1 MAEDDREIFR
11 LWKIRQ
17 NAFQMC
23 RDRGFLVT
31 SYELDQSF
39 EDFVR
44 QYGDRPSEGKPARS
58 DLSFLVSHEE
68 DAAENLFVYFADER
82 KVGIKTIKN
91 VCLRLQSENMSRA
104 IMIVQEPMTA
114 IARHS
119 VADLSPKYKLEQFL
133 EAELMVNIIRHELV
147 PRHVIMSSKEK
158 DELLDRY
165 KIKEHQLPR
174 IQSTDPVARYYGVV
188 RGQLYLFSF
197 YFKGSQFYGKEKCKG
212 RIYVVTGA
220 NSGIGK
226 EIVRELNYRGAVVY
240 MACRSM
246 EKGYSAIN
254 DLVKLGCSA
263 DRLHILELDQSSFES
278 VKAFVDKLNN
288 LTNKLDGIVLNA
300 GVMYVPRYQLTK
312 DGHEYIWQVNYLS
325 TVLLCESLIPLLEKC
340 RDEGRVVIISSNA
353 HLWINDLNIHS
364 IDRRNYWSSV
374 KAYGRSKLAQVMYTV
389 ARSAMLRRE
398 GYLVTINACHPGVVN
413 TPLFRQVPILG
424 SSTFQSVIAP
434 FAWYFL
440 KNAKDG
446 AQTPLYCLL
455 SKELGSV
462 SGKYFCEMKQAEVNP
477 LVENSEAR
485 QALFEYSLEACNLF
499 KDEKAVLRFQMNS
512 TGLLILTQRSS
523 TLKIGIEF
531 LLLKAC
537 QHVKGTLFISVHE
550 NLVRQ
555 LTTENIWN
563 FVQHTYNA
571 SCSLDKSL
579 DVRLMVDSL
588 KRVGDYKRKLNP
600 ETCLLL
606 DCDLSQLGDFFTSKE
621 RLHLPMQMVMLHFDK
636 QLADMSGLPT
646 QMTTFCSME
655 KFSKAPQ
662 TLPMYKHIVLGGT
675 FDRMHDGH
683 KFLLTI
689 ALLLTKRQL
698 TCGITCGSM
707 LTNKFLSELIQPVKE
722 RCKIVEQFLTD
733 VDPSVRLDIVPIE
746 DSFGPS
752 IDDASM
758 DCIVGSEET
767 ASGILRVNEK
777 RKNKNLP
784 ELAAY
789 AVSLLQVTQK
799 NDCVSKLSSSE
810 ARKQLLGST
819 LRPFEKLKSKSES
832 KPFIIGLTGGIASG
846 KSKIAEYLNHWGACI
861 IDCDKIGHQSYSP
874 NTAVYEKL
882 VNTFGKRIVN
892 QCTGEID
899 RGCLGKIVF
908 SNPAAL
914 KELNEIVWP
923 EILSLVKFHLDSMKE
938 RKKIVV
944 IEAAVLI
951 QAGWQNFVDEVWAS
965 FIPVDE
971 AVKRLV
977 ERNKLTEEDAR
988 RRLNAQLSNDEIIK
1002 NSHVVFCSLW
1012 HYNCTKMQALDHL
1025 LQKHGVICGNAS
1037 ICDHSAH
1044 STFDGPMR

>member
-1 MAEDDREIFR
+1 MI
-11 LWKIRQ
+11 
-17 NAFQMC
+17 
-23 RDRGFLVT
+23 GF
-31 SYELDQSF
+31 YEVD
-39 EDFVR
+39 
-44 QYGDRPSEGKPARS
+44 
-58 DLSFLVSHEE
+58 SFLIWV
-68 DAAENLFVYFADER
+68 
-82 KVGIKTIKN
+82 II
-91 VCLRLQSENMSRA
+91 A
-104 IMIVQEPMTA
+104 I
-114 IARHS
+114 
-119 VADLSPKYKLEQFL
+119 LC
-133 EAELMVNIIRHELV
+133 IITGR
-147 PRHVIMSSKEK
+147 
-158 DELLDRY
+158 
-165 KIKEHQLPR
+165 
-174 IQSTDPVARYYGVV
+174 
-188 RGQLYLFSF
+188 F

-246 EKGYSAIN
+246 EKGYSAID

-278 VKAFVDKLNN
+278 VKAFVDKLNS

-300 GVMYVPRYQLTK
+300 GV
-312 DGHEYIWQVNYLS
+312 I

-340 RDEGRVVIISSNA
+340 RDEGRVVILSSNA

-398 GYLVTINACHPGVVN
+398 GYL
-413 TPLFRQVPILG
+413 VPILG

-485 QALFEYSLEACNLF
+485 QALFEYSLEACNLL
-499 KDEKAVLRFQMNS
+499 KDEKAFPFAPAFFYFTVLIELNFFQNSGNRRFQMNS

-537 QHVKGTLFISVHE
+537 LHVKDTLFISVHE

-555 LTTENIWN
+555 LTAENICN

-588 KRVGDYKRKLNP
+588 KRIGDCKRKLNP

-675 FDRMHDGH
+675 FDRLHDGH

-799 NDCVSKLSSSE
+799 NGGVNKLSSSE

-846 KSKIAEYLNHWGACI
+846 KSKIAEYLNHWGACV

-914 KELNEIVWP
+914 KELNEI
-923 EILSLVKFHLDSMKE
+923 E

-951 QAGWQNFVDEVWAS
+951 QAGWQKFVDEVWAS

-1012 HYNCTKMQALDHL
+1012 HYSCTKMQVAKAWRDLWQRIDL
-1025 LQKHGVICGNAS
+1025 
-1037 ICDHSAH
+1037 
-1044 STFDGPMR
+1044 

>member
-1 MAEDDREIFR
+1 LLFD
-11 LWKIRQ
+11 KIE
-17 NAFQMC
+17 MV
-23 RDRGFLVT
+23 GFHEFDSSLILV
-31 SYELDQSF
+31 
-39 EDFVR
+39 V
-44 QYGDRPSEGKPARS
+44 
-58 DLSFLVSHEE
+58 
-68 DAAENLFVYFADER
+68 
-82 KVGIKTIKN
+82 I
-91 VCLRLQSENMSRA
+91 A
-104 IMIVQEPMTA
+104 I
-114 IARHS
+114 
-119 VADLSPKYKLEQFL
+119 LC
-133 EAELMVNIIRHELV
+133 
-147 PRHVIMSSKEK
+147 VI
-158 DELLDRY
+158 LGR
-165 KIKEHQLPR
+165 
-174 IQSTDPVARYYGVV
+174 
-188 RGQLYLFSF
+188 F

-246 EKGYSAIN
+246 EKGYSAID

-263 DRLHILELDQSSFES
+263 DRLHILELDQSSFAS
-278 VKAFVDKLNN
+278 VTAFVDKLQA
-288 LTNKLDGIVLNA
+288 LTDRLDGLVLNA
-300 GVMYVPRYQLTK
+300 GVMYVPRYQLTN

-325 TVLLCESLIPLLEKC
+325 TVLLCESLLPLLEKC
-340 RDEGRVVIISSNA
+340 RDEGRVVIVSSNA
-353 HLWINDLNIHS
+353 HIWINDLNIHS
-364 IDRRNYWSSV
+364 IDRRNYWNSV

-398 GYLVTINACHPGVVN
+398 GYLVTINACHPGIIN
-413 TPLFRQVPILG
+413 TPLFRQLPILG
-424 SSTFQSVIAP
+424 NSVFQSVLAP
-434 FAWYFL
+434 FLWYFL

-455 SKELGSV
+455 SKEQGSV

-477 LVENSEAR
+477 LVDNSEAR
-485 QALFEYSLEACNLF
+485 QALFE
-499 KDEKAVLRFQMNS
+499 RFQMNS
-512 TGLLILTQRSS
+512 TGLLLLTQRSS

-550 NLVRQ
+550 NLVKQ
-555 LTTENIWN
+555 LTTENIFN

-571 SCSLDKSL
+571 SCSLDKPL
-579 DVRLMVDSL
+579 DVRLMVDSF
-588 KRVGDYKRKLNP
+588 KRVGDCKRKLNP

-621 RLHLPMQMVMLHFDK
+621 RMHLPMQMVMLHFDK
-636 QLADMSGLPT
+636 QLADMSCLHT
-646 QMTTFCSME
+646 QMNTFCSIE
-655 KFSKAPQ
+655 QFCKAPQ
-662 TLPMYKHIVLGGT
+662 TLPMYNHIVLGGT

-689 ALLLTKRQL
+689 ALLLTKRRL

-722 RCKIVEQFLTD
+722 RCKIVEQFLAD

-789 AVSLLQVTQK
+789 AVSLLQVNQK
-799 NDCVSKLSSSE
+799 NDVGKLSSSE

-819 LRPFEKLKSKSES
+819 LRPIKKLTSKSKS

-846 KSKIAEYLNHWGACI
+846 KSKIAEYLNHWGACV

-882 VNTFGKRIVN
+882 VNAFGKRIIN
-892 QCTGEID
+892 RCTGEID

-908 SNPAAL
+908 SNPAAM

-923 EILSLVKFHLDSMKE
+923 EILSLVKLQVDSVKE
-938 RKKIVV
+938 RRKIVV

-965 FIPVDE
+965 FIPTDE
-971 AVKRLV
+971 TMKRLV

-1002 NSHVVFCSLW
+1002 NAHVVFCSLW
-1012 HYNCTKMQALDHL
+1012 HYDCTRMQVAKAWRDLWQRIDL
-1025 LQKHGVICGNAS
+1025 
-1037 ICDHSAH
+1037 
-1044 STFDGPMR
+1044 

>member
-1 MAEDDREIFR
+1 
-11 LWKIRQ
+11 
-17 NAFQMC
+17 
-23 RDRGFLVT
+23 
-31 SYELDQSF
+31 
-39 EDFVR
+39 
-44 QYGDRPSEGKPARS
+44 
-58 DLSFLVSHEE
+58 
-68 DAAENLFVYFADER
+68 
-82 KVGIKTIKN
+82 
-91 VCLRLQSENMSRA
+91 
-104 IMIVQEPMTA
+104 
-114 IARHS
+114 
-119 VADLSPKYKLEQFL
+119 
-133 EAELMVNIIRHELV
+133 
-147 PRHVIMSSKEK
+147 
-158 DELLDRY
+158 
-165 KIKEHQLPR
+165 
-174 IQSTDPVARYYGVV
+174 
-188 RGQLYLFSF
+188 
-197 YFKGSQFYGKEKCKG
+197 
-212 RIYVVTGA
+212 
-220 NSGIGK
+220 
-226 EIVRELNYRGAVVY
+226 
-240 MACRSM
+240 
-246 EKGYSAIN
+246 
-254 DLVKLGCSA
+254 
-263 DRLHILELDQSSFES
+263 
-278 VKAFVDKLNN
+278 
-288 LTNKLDGIVLNA
+288 
-300 GVMYVPRYQLTK
+300 
-312 DGHEYIWQVNYLS
+312 
-325 TVLLCESLIPLLEKC
+325 
-340 RDEGRVVIISSNA
+340 
-353 HLWINDLNIHS
+353 
-364 IDRRNYWSSV
+364 
-374 KAYGRSKLAQVMYTV
+374 
-389 ARSAMLRRE
+389 
-398 GYLVTINACHPGVVN
+398 
-413 TPLFRQVPILG
+413 
-424 SSTFQSVIAP
+424 
-434 FAWYFL
+434 
-440 KNAKDG
+440 
-446 AQTPLYCLL
+446 
-455 SKELGSV
+455 
-462 SGKYFCEMKQAEVNP
+462 
-477 LVENSEAR
+477 
-485 QALFEYSLEACNLF
+485 
-499 KDEKAVLRFQMNS
+499 MNS

-537 QHVKGTLFISVHE
+537 QHVKDTLFISVHE

-767 ASGILRVNEK
+767 ASGILR
-777 RKNKNLP
+777 
-784 ELAAY
+784 
-789 AVSLLQVTQK
+789 
-799 NDCVSKLSSSE
+799 
-810 ARKQLLGST
+810 
-819 LRPFEKLKSKSES
+819 KLKSKSES

-923 EILSLVKFHLDSMKE
+923 EILSLVKFQLDSMKE

-1002 NSHVVFCSLW
+1002 NSHVVAKAWRDLW
-1012 HYNCTKMQALDHL
+1012 QRIDL
-1025 LQKHGVICGNAS
+1025 
-1037 ICDHSAH
+1037 
-1044 STFDGPMR
+1044 